1 MVVSFSVQVQF
12 PTLKAFDHTIFLWGQ
27 ERPKGSLTFTFLTLL
42 ILLKFCGWS
51 LGIFCDWNN
60 HKCPWSVV
68 LKDTLSLYGTVIKAT
83 QRKQTFRTA
92 EYGQGPKHFLSHP
105 PSPYSQNVFWL
116 GFGIEETPC
125 TLHFSTMSVGQTTLL
140 LSPITLSLSDT
151 AGVLKSCQNFKR
163 ACRLGMH

>member
-1 MVVSFSVQVQF
+1 MLPSSYGLSLPSKYQLQVSRMRALGLLDLEFTQSGYGPWLIDRACQQNVRSLL
-12 PTLKAFDHTIFLWGQ
+12 PTTQ
-27 ERPKGSLTFTFLTLL
+27 QPKGNRP
-42 ILLKFCGWS
+42 
-51 LGIFCDWNN
+51 LGLQ
-60 HKCPWSVV
+60 SMGRV
-68 LKDTLSLYGTVIKAT
+68 
-83 QRKQTFRTA
+83 
-92 EYGQGPKHFLSHP
+92 KHFLSHP
-105 PSPYSQNVFWL
+105 PFPYSQNVFWL